1 MMYRVLPLKFML
13 SCQSHSGAHIIVQC
27 GYPGLDLS
35 LGLEPSADYLIFHLL
50 VSAAWDSLTA
60 ERINRMFDLT
70 NEIHGFKNED
80 WENY

>member
-1 MMYRVLPLKFML
+1 MWL
-13 SCQSHSGAHIIVQC
+13 SG
-27 GYPGLDLS
+27 PRF
-35 LGLEPSADYLIFHLL
+35 EPSADYLIFHLL